1 MHYKINERKNH
12 FLILF
17 KKLMKLQEMVFGLDK
32 VTFLTDCFD
41 EFFNLYDECFEIF
54 FYLLLKN
61 LYSAEELEQNPSNL
75 FFTKVK
81 KRSENDLANFLDFE
95 LEFCEKNYL
104 SFTYLWADLSI
115 PADQDFLAKKVNKE
129 RILLQ
134 KKIQVL
140 IGSCAEKTNH
150 FKEKKR
156 EILLEIYNFSLI
168 FLREQLFLR
177 HNFLMNFSASKNQ
190 KEKQAFYFQQLSSL
204 DWSITLYV
212 LEVITLKQ
220 ILKTI

>member
-1 MHYKINERKNH
+1 
-12 FLILF
+12 
-17 KKLMKLQEMVFGLDK
+17 MKLQKMVFGLDN
-32 VTFLTDCFD
+32 VTFLTDCID
-41 EFFNLYDECFEIF
+41 DFFNLYDECFEIF

-104 SFTYLWADLSI
+104 FFTYLWADLSI

-134 KKIQVL
+134 KK
-140 IGSCAEKTNH
+140 
-150 FKEKKR
+150 FK
-156 EILLEIYNFSLI
+156 FSLV
-168 FLREQLFLR
+168 LV
-177 HNFLMNFSASKNQ
+177 Q
-190 KEKQAFYFQQLSSL
+190 KKL
-204 DWSITLYV
+204 T
-212 LEVITLKQ
+212 
-220 ILKTI
+220 ILKKKSEKFC